1 MFILYALIS
10 GGIGLKAIHE
20 IMEKRYIPR
29 SHARC
34 REMGINTAR
43 VFSSLILTDDVLR
56 RRLEEKRDLMVAA
69 EPFMNQLYNF
79 VKGSNFFSIL
89 TDEDGCILS
98 VIGDEDI
105 LSQAFNL
112 KMVPGSYMD
121 ESHIGTNAMGT
132 ALAEE
137 MPVQVSGDEHFIKAY
152 HRWTCSASP
161 IRNPE
166 GKIIGVLDLTGYSE
180 LVHPH
185 TLGMVVAAA
194 NAIEKMLEVKSY
206 TDKLVLAKQHI
217 ETIIDSIPT
226 GILTCDLH
234 GTIQSAN
241 KHITEMFGF
250 NENEMLKMKTW
261 EIFEGWNQV
270 KGVLSSNGSFIDEE
284 VYVNARKNKLQFSLS
299 AYPFTDKEENLKE
312 IICVF
317 KEVKKGRKL
326 ANKIMDRH
334 AIYTFDKIIGKN
346 ERFLLNIDYAKKIAD
361 SKSTILIL
369 GESGTGKE
377 VFAQSIHN
385 HSIRKE
391 EAFVAVNCGAIP
403 RNLIESELFGYEEGA
418 FTGARRGGNPGKF
431 EMANNGTIFL
441 DEIGEMPLEMQPNL
455 LRVIEEGIVSRIGS
469 TKQIPVNVRI
479 IAATNKD
486 LRKEVETGNFRKD
499 LYYRLNVLPLYL
511 YPLRERKED
520 IPLLMDYFMETIS
533 KRLNK
538 RKVSLPLEY
547 MEHLIQYNW
556 PGNIRELENIVE
568 LIINTESLPFDFNK
582 KNPSNQTNT
591 SALKAPCLKLEYLE
605 HQHIIYVLRKF
616 QGNISMAA
624 EALAIGRNTLYRK
637 IEKYN
642 IDCSVFEHCSN
653 SEHAYPPS
661 TVQF

>member
-1 MFILYALIS
+1 MQA
-10 GGIGLKAIHE
+10 
-20 IMEKRYIPR
+20 IMEKKYIPR

-34 REMGINTAR
+34 REMGIDIAR
-43 VFSSLILTDDVLR
+43 VLSGKILSDDALR
-56 RRLEEKRDLMVAA
+56 RKLEEKRDLMVAA

-89 TDEDGCILS
+89 TDEEGCILS
-98 VIGDEDI
+98 VIGDEGI
-105 LSQAFNL
+105 LSEAFNF
-112 KMVPGSYMD
+112 KMIPGSYMD
-121 ESHIGTNAMGT
+121 EQHIGTNAMGT

-137 MPVQVSGDEHFIKAY
+137 MPVQVSGKEHFIKAY

-180 LVHPH
+180 LVHSH

-226 GILTCDLH
+226 GILTCDLS

-241 KHITEMFGF
+241 MHITAMFGF
-250 NENEMLKMKTW
+250 KENEILKMKTW
-261 EIFEGWNQV
+261 EIFEGWDLV
-270 KGVLSSNGSFIDEE
+270 KNTLATKESFIDED

-299 AYPFTDKEENLKE
+299 AYPFVDKEENLKE

-317 KEVKKGRKL
+317 KEVKKVRKL
-326 ANKIMDRH
+326 ANRIVDRH

-385 HSIRKE
+385 AGSRKE

-403 RNLIESELFGYEEGA
+403 RNLIESELFGYEDGA
-418 FTGARRGGNPGKF
+418 YTGAKRGGNPGKF
-431 EMANNGTIFL
+431 EMADGGTIFL

-469 TKQIPVNVRI
+469 SKQIPVNVRI

-486 LRKEVETGNFRKD
+486 LRREVEMGNFRKD

-511 YPLRERKED
+511 CPLRERKED
-520 IPLLMDYFMETIS
+520 IPLLIDYFMDTIA

-538 RKVSLPLEY
+538 RKVAVPLEY
-547 MEHLIQYNW
+547 MKHLIQYDW

-568 LIINTESLPFDFNK
+568 LMINTESLPLDLNNK
-582 KNPSNQTNT
+582 NLGIQPTS
-591 SALKAPCLKLEYLE
+591 SALKDPCLKLEYLE
-605 HQHIIYVLRKF
+605 NQHILYVLRKF
-616 QGNISMAA
+616 KGNISLAA
-624 EALAIGRNTLYRK
+624 EALDIGRNTLYRK
-637 IEKYN
+637 IEKYS
-642 IDCSVFEHCSN
+642 IDCSVFEHCSDL
-653 SEHAYPPS
+653 EHAYLP
-661 TVQF
+661 QAILF